1 MTISLIAAVAENR
14 AIGKDNKMLWHLPE
28 DLKYFKNHTV
38 GHSLIMGRKTFESF
52 PVRPLPNR
60 RNIIITRQSDYP
72 CETCIIVKSP
82 EEALAQ
88 CKDDEEVF
96 IGGGAGIYKQFLD
109 KADKMYLTHIHESFE
124 ADTFFPKFEAENWEI
139 IKKSERKTDHRNNL
153 SYTFVE
159 YKKKTRKP

>member
-60 RNIIITRQSDYP
+60 RNIIITRQADYP
-72 CETCIIVKSP
+72 CEKCIIVKTP

-88 CKDDEEVF
+88 CNENEEVF
-96 IGGGAGIYKQFLD
+96 IGGGAAVYEYFLD
-109 KADKMYLTHIHESFE
+109 KADKMYLTHVHKTFD
-124 ADTFFPKFEAENWEI
+124 ADTFFPEYKAKDWKI
-139 IKKSERKTDHRNNL
+139 VKQSKTKTDPKNNI

-159 YKKKTRKP
+159 YQKKKQ